1 MSIFDSLFG
10 HKKEEQKEEEQKED
24 KVNLTKQIDTLVL
37 VIENLGL
44 LNKEKIIEKLDKLQV
59 EYDKNLIKRLSI
71 SEDKEKLSALYKY
84 LEKDNLSFGKES
96 INSLRKQLEFIS
108 SNNSLTQD
116 NMIEEMLNVT
126 EKYINK
132 YKSIIEELN
141 NSIKTFEMAKPT
153 YADKIAMID
162 SFTKLYKENELGYPI
177 NLEEKVEDRQRSL
190 KNLKYGGYGEEE
202 LKSFISRCKNTITD
216 KTNKGWTTK
225 EILDFIDENIYTPLL
240 SRYNQDLEQ
249 LEIRISRL
257 QNGEY
262 KENERKRKQ
271 DEIILDFN
279 EHYGHNIT
287 PEIFKEKYKNELLV
301 IDKVGYPKD
310 AIKEFEEE
318 IDDIITRAAIKGQT
332 NISTVVDIKNVFDK
346 YVIKYSKAKDTLERN
361 IRKVERT
368 ILSNEEK
375 ERRKEALQ
383 ENFKLTLSAKKL
395 SERLEIMLN
404 TLKKLNFS
412 SIEIAEFKK
421 SCEDKITNASLST
434 DMLEDLNELFEEKLT
449 STEENLE
456 NYIEILIANLK
467 TLPSGGYGENAIS
480 EFRKETDKVLE
491 TKLLNKDKKEKI
503 KTIYERYK
511 NNYLTNKEIFTK
523 WKEER
528 IKSYSGTDLENY
540 ALELD
545 NEISYMLSLSTSEL
559 NDYYEEDDKKKREAG
574 EKHNLMVIL
583 KSLAKDEYQKT
594 NNKRLYEK
602 RLEDITNGKLPYSP
616 EKVAEKKEQL
626 ETLALFSEEDI
637 PEDERIYSTID
648 YIDSTLYKQI
658 SSIDGVIPKK

>member
-10 HKKEEQKEEEQKED
+10 HKKEEQKED

-44 LNKEKIIEKLDKLQV
+44 LNKEKIIEKLDKLPV

-257 QNGEY
+257 QSGEY

-271 DEIILDFN
+271 EEIILDFN

-287 PEIFKEKYKNELLV
+287 PEIFREKYKNELLV
-301 IDKVGYPKD
+301 IDNVGYPKD

-318 IDDIITRAAIKGQT
+318 IDDIITRATIKGQT

-346 YVIKYSKAKDTLERN
+346 NVIKYSKAKDTLERN

-412 SIEIAEFKK
+412 SIEIAAFKK

-540 ALELD
+540 VLELD

-602 RLEDITNGKLPYSP
+602 RLKDITNGKLPYSP

-626 ETLALFSEEDI
+626 ETIALFSEEDI

>member
-10 HKKEEQKEEEQKED
+10 HKKEEQKEE

-132 YKSIIEELN
+132 YKNIIEELN

-318 IDDIITRAAIKGQT
+318 IDDIITRATIKGQT

-368 ILSNEEK
+368 TLSNEEK

-412 SIEIAEFKK
+412 SIEIAAFKK

>member
-10 HKKEEQKEEEQKED
+10 HKKEEQKED

-84 LEKDNLSFGKES
+84 LEKDNLSYGKES

-116 NMIEEMLNVT
+116 NRIEEMLNVT

-301 IDKVGYPKD
+301 IDNVGYPKD

-318 IDDIITRAAIKGQT
+318 IDDIITRATIKGQT

-412 SIEIAEFKK
+412 SIEIAAFKK

-480 EFRKETDKVLE
+480 EFRKEADKVLE

-528 IKSYSGTDLENY
+528 IKSYFGTDLENY
-540 ALELD
+540 VLELD

-626 ETLALFSEEDI
+626 ETQALFSEEDI

>member
-10 HKKEEQKEEEQKED
+10 HKKEEQKED

-44 LNKEKIIEKLDKLQV
+44 LNKEKIIEKLDKLPV

-257 QNGEY
+257 QSGEY

-271 DEIILDFN
+271 EEIILDFN

-287 PEIFKEKYKNELLV
+287 PEIFREKYKNELLV
-301 IDKVGYPKD
+301 IDNVGYPKD

-318 IDDIITRAAIKGQT
+318 IDDIITRATIKGQT

-412 SIEIAEFKK
+412 SIEIAAFKK

-540 ALELD
+540 VLELD

-574 EKHNLMVIL
+574 ERHNLMVIL

-602 RLEDITNGKLPYSP
+602 RLKDITNGKLPYSP

>member
-10 HKKEEQKEEEQKED
+10 HKKEEQKEEKE
-24 KVNLTKQIDTLVL
+24 KVDLTKQIDTLVL

-44 LNKEKIIEKLDKLQV
+44 LNKKKIIEKLDKQQV
-59 EYDKNLIKRLSI
+59 EYDKSLIKRLTI
-71 SEDKEKLSALYKY
+71 SEEKLSSLYKY
-84 LEKDNLSFGKES
+84 LGKDNLSFGEEAIS
-96 INSLRKQLEFIS
+96 SLRKQLELIS
-108 SNNSLTQD
+108 SNDSLTKD
-116 NMIEEMLNVT
+116 KMIEEMLNIT

-132 YKSIIEELN
+132 YKNIIEDLN
-141 NSIKTFEMAKPT
+141 NSIKTFEMTKPT

-177 NLEEKVEDRQRSL
+177 NLEEKVEDRQRNL

-202 LKSFISRCKNTITD
+202 IKSFISRCKNTITD

-249 LEIRISRL
+249 LEIRILRL
-257 QNGEY
+257 QSGEY

-287 PEIFKEKYKNELLV
+287 PEIFIEKYKNELLV
-301 IDKVGYPKD
+301 IDNVGYQKD

-318 IDDIITRAAIKGQT
+318 CEDIITRATIKGQT

-346 YVIKYSKAKDTLERN
+346 YVIRYSKAKDTLERN

-368 ILSNEEK
+368 TLLNSEK

-383 ENFKLTLSAKKL
+383 ENFKLTLSAKPL

-404 TLKKLNFS
+404 TLKNLNLPNA
-412 SIEIAEFKK
+412 EIVAFKD
-421 SCEDKITNASLST
+421 SCEEKITNASTST
-434 DMLEDLNELFEEKLT
+434 DMLEDLNSLFEEKLT

-480 EFRKETDKVLE
+480 EFRREAEKVLE
-491 TKLLNKDKKEKI
+491 TKLLNKDKKEQI
-503 KTIYERYK
+503 KTIYERFK

-528 IKSYSGTDLENY
+528 IKSYSGTDLDSY
-540 ALELD
+540 VIELD
-545 NEISYMLSLSTSEL
+545 KEISHMLSLSVSEL

-602 RLEDITNGKLPYSP
+602 RLEDIKNGKLPYSP

-658 SSIDGVIPKK
+658 SSINGTTTKK

>member
-10 HKKEEQKEEEQKED
+10 HKKEEQKED

-44 LNKEKIIEKLDKLQV
+44 LNKEKIIEKLDKLPV

-216 KTNKGWTTK
+216 KKNKGWTTK

-257 QNGEY
+257 QSGEY

-271 DEIILDFN
+271 EEIILDFN

-287 PEIFKEKYKNELLV
+287 PEIFREKYKNELLV
-301 IDKVGYPKD
+301 IDNVGYPKD

-318 IDDIITRAAIKGQT
+318 IDDIITRATIKGQT

-412 SIEIAEFKK
+412 SIEIAAFKK

-540 ALELD
+540 VLELD

-574 EKHNLMVIL
+574 ERHNLMVIL

-602 RLEDITNGKLPYSP
+602 RLKDITNGKLPYSP

>member
-10 HKKEEQKEEEQKED
+10 HKKEEQKED
-24 KVNLTKQIDTLVL
+24 KVNLTKKIDTLVL

-44 LNKEKIIEKLDKLQV
+44 LNKEKIIEKLDKLPV

-84 LEKDNLSFGKES
+84 LENDNLSFGEES

-257 QNGEY
+257 QSGEY

-271 DEIILDFN
+271 EEIILDFN

-287 PEIFKEKYKNELLV
+287 PEIFREKYKNELLV
-301 IDKVGYPKD
+301 IDNVGYPKD

-318 IDDIITRAAIKGQT
+318 IDDIITRATIKGQT

-412 SIEIAEFKK
+412 SIEIAAFKK
-421 SCEDKITNASLST
+421 SCEDKITNVSLST

-523 WKEER
+523 WKEQR

-540 ALELD
+540 VLELD

-602 RLEDITNGKLPYSP
+602 RLKDITNGKLPYSP

>member
-10 HKKEEQKEEEQKED
+10 HKKEEQKED

-84 LEKDNLSFGKES
+84 LEKDNLSYGKES

-108 SNNSLTQD
+108 SNNSLTQN

-177 NLEEKVEDRQRSL
+177 NLEEKVEERQRSL

-279 EHYGHNIT
+279 EHYGHNTT
-287 PEIFKEKYKNELLV
+287 PEIFREKYKNELLV

-318 IDDIITRAAIKGQT
+318 IDDIITRATIKGQT

-383 ENFKLTLSAKKL
+383 ENFKLTLSAKEL

-412 SIEIAEFKK
+412 SIEIAAFKK

-467 TLPSGGYGENAIS
+467 TLPSGGYAIS

>member
-10 HKKEEQKEEEQKED
+10 HKKEEQKEEKE
-24 KVNLTKQIDTLVL
+24 KVDLTKQIDTLVL
-37 VIENLGL
+37 IIENLGL

-59 EYDKNLIKRLSI
+59 EYDKSLIKRLTI

-84 LEKDNLSFGKES
+84 LEKDNLSFGEEATS
-96 INSLRKQLEFIS
+96 SLRKQLELIS
-108 SNNSLTQD
+108 SNDSLTKD
-116 NMIEEMLNVT
+116 KMIEEMLNIT
-126 EKYINK
+126 EKYISK
-132 YKSIIEELN
+132 YKSIIEDLN
-141 NSIKTFEMAKPT
+141 NSIKTFEMTKPT

-177 NLEEKVEDRQRSL
+177 NLEEKVEDRQRNL

-202 LKSFISRCKNTITD
+202 LKSFISRCKNIITD
-216 KTNKGWTTK
+216 KINKGWTTK
-225 EILDFIDENIYTPLL
+225 EILDFIDENIYTTLL

-262 KENERKRKQ
+262 KEIERKRKQ

-287 PEIFKEKYKNELLV
+287 PEIFREKYKNELLV
-301 IDKVGYPKD
+301 IDNVGYQKD

-318 IDDIITRAAIKGQT
+318 CEDIITRATIKGQT

-346 YVIKYSKAKDTLERN
+346 YVIRYSKAKDTLERN
-361 IRKVERT
+361 IRKVERS

-383 ENFKLTLSAKKL
+383 ENFKLTLSAKTL

-404 TLKKLNFS
+404 TLKKLNLPNA
-412 SIEIAEFKK
+412 EIVAFKD
-421 SCEDKITNASLST
+421 SCEEKITNASTST
-434 DMLEDLNELFEEKLT
+434 DMPEDLNNLFEEKLT

-480 EFRKETDKVLE
+480 EFRREAEKVLE
-491 TKLLNKDKKEKI
+491 TKLLNKDKKEQI
-503 KTIYERYK
+503 KTIYERFK

-528 IKSYSGTDLENY
+528 IKSYSGTDLDSY
-540 ALELD
+540 VIELD
-545 NEISYMLSLSTSEL
+545 KEIKHMLSLSVSEL

-602 RLEDITNGKLPYSP
+602 RLEDIKNGKLPYSP
-616 EKVAEKKEQL
+616 EKVAEKKDQL

-658 SSIDGVIPKK
+658 SSINGTTTKK

>member
-10 HKKEEQKEEEQKED
+10 HKKEEQKEN

-44 LNKEKIIEKLDKLQV
+44 LNKEKIIEKLDKLPV

-216 KTNKGWTTK
+216 KKNKGWTTK

-257 QNGEY
+257 QSGEY

-271 DEIILDFN
+271 EEIILDFN

-287 PEIFKEKYKNELLV
+287 PEIFREKYKNELLV
-301 IDKVGYPKD
+301 IDNVGYPKD

-318 IDDIITRAAIKGQT
+318 IDDIITRATIKGQT

-412 SIEIAEFKK
+412 SIEIAAFKK

-540 ALELD
+540 VLELD

-602 RLEDITNGKLPYSP
+602 RLKDITNGKLPYSP

>member
-10 HKKEEQKEEEQKED
+10 HKKEEQKED

-44 LNKEKIIEKLDKLQV
+44 LNKEKIIEKLDKLPV

-216 KTNKGWTTK
+216 KKNKGWTTK

-257 QNGEY
+257 QSGEY

-271 DEIILDFN
+271 EEIILDFN

-287 PEIFKEKYKNELLV
+287 PEIFREKYKNELLV
-301 IDKVGYPKD
+301 IDNVGYPKD

-318 IDDIITRAAIKGQT
+318 IDDIITRATIKGQT

-375 ERRKEALQ
+375 GRRKEALQ

-412 SIEIAEFKK
+412 SIEIAAFKK

-511 NNYLTNKEIFTK
+511 NNYLTNKGIFTK

-540 ALELD
+540 VLELD

-602 RLEDITNGKLPYSP
+602 RLKDITNGKLPYSP

>member
-10 HKKEEQKEEEQKED
+10 HKKEEQKED

-116 NMIEEMLNVT
+116 NRIEEMLNVT

-279 EHYGHNIT
+279 EHYSHNIT
-287 PEIFKEKYKNELLV
+287 PEIFREKYKNELLV
-301 IDKVGYPKD
+301 IDNVGYPKD

-318 IDDIITRAAIKGQT
+318 IDDIITRATIKGQT

-412 SIEIAEFKK
+412 SIEIAAFKK

-480 EFRKETDKVLE
+480 EFRKEADKVLE

-540 ALELD
+540 VLELD

-626 ETLALFSEEDI
+626 ETQALFSEEDI

>member
-10 HKKEEQKEEEQKED
+10 HKKEEQKED

-84 LEKDNLSFGKES
+84 LEKDNLSYGKES

-116 NMIEEMLNVT
+116 NRIEEMLNVT

-132 YKSIIEELN
+132 YKNIIEELN

-287 PEIFKEKYKNELLV
+287 PEIFREKYKNELLV

>member
-10 HKKEEQKEEEQKED
+10 HKKEEQKED

-116 NMIEEMLNVT
+116 NRIEEMLNVT

-287 PEIFKEKYKNELLV
+287 PEIFREKYKNELLV
-301 IDKVGYPKD
+301 IDNVGYPKD

-404 TLKKLNFS
+404 TLKNLNFS
-412 SIEIAEFKK
+412 SIEIAAFKK

-480 EFRKETDKVLE
+480 EFRKEADKVLE

-528 IKSYSGTDLENY
+528 IKSYSGTDLDNY

-545 NEISYMLSLSTSEL
+545 NEISHMLSLSTSEL

-594 NNKRLYEK
+594 KNKRLYEK

>member
-10 HKKEEQKEEEQKED
+10 HKKEEQKED

-59 EYDKNLIKRLSI
+59 EYDQNLIKRLSI

-434 DMLEDLNELFEEKLT
+434 DILEDLNELFEEKLT

-626 ETLALFSEEDI
+626 ETQALFSEEDI

>member
-10 HKKEEQKEEEQKED
+10 HKKEEQKED

-44 LNKEKIIEKLDKLQV
+44 LNKEKIIEKLDKMQV

-132 YKSIIEELN
+132 YKNIIEELN

-177 NLEEKVEDRQRSL
+177 NLEEKVEDRKRNL

-287 PEIFKEKYKNELLV
+287 PEIFREKYKNELLV
-301 IDKVGYPKD
+301 IDNVGYPKD

-318 IDDIITRAAIKGQT
+318 IDDIITRATIKGQT
-332 NISTVVDIKNVFDK
+332 KISTVVDIKNVFDK

-412 SIEIAEFKK
+412 SIEIAAFKK
-421 SCEDKITNASLST
+421 SCEDKIINASLST

-480 EFRKETDKVLE
+480 EFREETNKVLE

-528 IKSYSGTDLENY
+528 IKAYSGTDLENY

-545 NEISYMLSLSTSEL
+545 NEISHMLSLSTSEL

-602 RLEDITNGKLPYSP
+602 RLEDIKNGKLPYSP

>member
-10 HKKEEQKEEEQKED
+10 HKKEEQKED

-368 ILSNEEK
+368 TLSNEEK

-412 SIEIAEFKK
+412 SIEIAAFKK

-449 STEENLE
+449 STDENLE

>member
-10 HKKEEQKEEEQKED
+10 HKKEEQKEN

-44 LNKEKIIEKLDKLQV
+44 LNKEKIIEKLDKLPV

-216 KTNKGWTTK
+216 KKNKGWTTK

-257 QNGEY
+257 QSGEY

-271 DEIILDFN
+271 EEIILDFN

-287 PEIFKEKYKNELLV
+287 PEIFREKYKNELLV
-301 IDKVGYPKD
+301 IDNVGYLKD

-318 IDDIITRAAIKGQT
+318 IDDIITRATIKGQT

-412 SIEIAEFKK
+412 SIEIAAFKK

-540 ALELD
+540 VLELD

-602 RLEDITNGKLPYSP
+602 RLKDITNGKLPYSP

>member
-10 HKKEEQKEEEQKED
+10 HKKEEQKED

-116 NMIEEMLNVT
+116 NRIEEMLNVT

-287 PEIFKEKYKNELLV
+287 PEIFREKYKNELLV

-318 IDDIITRAAIKGQT
+318 IDDIITRATIKGQT

-434 DMLEDLNELFEEKLT
+434 DILEDLNELFEEKLT

>member
-10 HKKEEQKEEEQKED
+10 HKKEEQKED

-116 NMIEEMLNVT
+116 NRIEEMLNVT

-132 YKSIIEELN
+132 YKNIIEELN

-287 PEIFKEKYKNELLV
+287 PEIFREKYKNELLV

-368 ILSNEEK
+368 TLSNEEK

-412 SIEIAEFKK
+412 SIEIAAFKK

-545 NEISYMLSLSTSEL
+545 NEISYMLSLSISEL

>member
-10 HKKEEQKEEEQKED
+10 HKKEEQKED

-44 LNKEKIIEKLDKLQV
+44 LNKEKIIEKLDKLPV

-116 NMIEEMLNVT
+116 DMIEEMLNVT

-190 KNLKYGGYGEEE
+190 KNLKYGGYGEEK

-216 KTNKGWTTK
+216 KKNKGWTTK

-257 QNGEY
+257 QSGEY

-271 DEIILDFN
+271 EEIILDFN

-287 PEIFKEKYKNELLV
+287 PEIFREKYKNELLV
-301 IDKVGYPKD
+301 IDNVGYPKD

-318 IDDIITRAAIKGQT
+318 IDDIITRATIKGQT

-412 SIEIAEFKK
+412 SIEIAAFKK

-540 ALELD
+540 VLELD

-602 RLEDITNGKLPYSP
+602 RLKDITNGKLPYSP

-626 ETLALFSEEDI
+626 ETIALFSEEDI

>member
-10 HKKEEQKEEEQKED
+10 HKKEEQKED

-84 LEKDNLSFGKES
+84 LEKDNLSYGKES

-116 NMIEEMLNVT
+116 NRIEEMLNVT

-132 YKSIIEELN
+132 YKNIIEELN

-287 PEIFKEKYKNELLV
+287 PEIFREKYKNELLV

-368 ILSNEEK
+368 TLSNEEK

-412 SIEIAEFKK
+412 SIEIAAFKK

-545 NEISYMLSLSTSEL
+545 NEISYMLSLSISEL

>member
-10 HKKEEQKEEEQKED
+10 HKKEEQKED
-24 KVNLTKQIDTLVL
+24 KVNLTKKIDTLVL

-44 LNKEKIIEKLDKLQV
+44 LNKEKIIEKLDKLPV

-257 QNGEY
+257 QSGEY

-271 DEIILDFN
+271 EEIILDFN

-287 PEIFKEKYKNELLV
+287 PEIFREKYKNELLV
-301 IDKVGYPKD
+301 IDNVGYPKD

-318 IDDIITRAAIKGQT
+318 IDDIITRATIKGQT

-412 SIEIAEFKK
+412 SIEISSFKK

-540 ALELD
+540 VLELD

-602 RLEDITNGKLPYSP
+602 RLKDITNGKLPYSP

>member
-10 HKKEEQKEEEQKED
+10 HKKEEQKEQA
-24 KVNLTKQIDTLVL
+24 KVDLTKQIDTLVL

-59 EYDKNLIKRLSI
+59 DYDKSLIKRLSI

-84 LEKDNLSFGKES
+84 LEKDNLSFGDDAIS
-96 INSLRKQLEFIS
+96 SLRKQLELIS
-108 SNNSLTQD
+108 SNDSLTKD
-116 NMIEEMLNVT
+116 KMIEEMLNVT

-132 YKSIIEELN
+132 YKNIVEDLN
-141 NSIKTFEMAKPT
+141 NSIKTFEMTKPT

-177 NLEEKVEDRQRSL
+177 NLEEKVEDRQRNL

-202 LKSFISRCKNTITD
+202 LKNFISRCKNTITD

-249 LEIRISRL
+249 LEIRILRL

-287 PEIFKEKYKNELLV
+287 PEIFIEKYKNELLV
-301 IDKVGYPKD
+301 IDNVGYQKD

-318 IDDIITRAAIKGQT
+318 CEDIITRATIKGQT
-332 NISTVVDIKNVFDK
+332 NISTIVDIKNVFDK
-346 YVIKYSKAKDTLERN
+346 YVIRYSKAKDTLERN
-361 IRKVERT
+361 IRKVERS
-368 ILSNEEK
+368 ILSTEEK

-383 ENFKLTLSAKKL
+383 ENFKLTLSAKPL

-412 SIEIAEFKK
+412 NAEIVAFKD
-421 SCEDKITNASLST
+421 SCEEKIKNASTST
-434 DMLEDLNELFEEKLT
+434 DMLEDLNNLFEEKLT

-480 EFRKETDKVLE
+480 EFRREAEKVLE
-491 TKLLNKDKKEKI
+491 TKLLNKDKKEQI
-503 KTIYERYK
+503 KTIYERFK

-528 IKSYSGTDLENY
+528 IKSYSGTDLDSY
-540 ALELD
+540 VIELD
-545 NEISYMLSLSTSEL
+545 KKIKHMLSLSVSEL

-602 RLEDITNGKLPYSP
+602 RLEDIKNGKLPYSP

-658 SSIDGVIPKK
+658 SSINGTTTKK

>member
-10 HKKEEQKEEEQKED
+10 HKKEEQKED
-24 KVNLTKQIDTLVL
+24 KVNLTKKIDTLVL

-96 INSLRKQLEFIS
+96 INSLRKQLEIIS

-257 QNGEY
+257 QTGEY

-287 PEIFKEKYKNELLV
+287 PEIFREKYKNELLV
-301 IDKVGYPKD
+301 IDNVGYPKD

-318 IDDIITRAAIKGQT
+318 IDDIITRATIKGQT

-412 SIEIAEFKK
+412 SIEIATFKK

-480 EFRKETDKVLE
+480 EFRKEADKVLE

-523 WKEER
+523 WKEQR

-540 ALELD
+540 VLELD
-545 NEISYMLSLSTSEL
+545 NEISHMLSLSISEL
-559 NDYYEEDDKKKREAG
+559 NEYYEEDDKKKREAG

-602 RLEDITNGKLPYSP
+602 RLKDITNGKLPYSP

>member
-10 HKKEEQKEEEQKED
+10 HKKEEQKED

-257 QNGEY
+257 QNGKY

-318 IDDIITRAAIKGQT
+318 IDDIITRATIKGQT

-383 ENFKLTLSAKKL
+383 ENFKLTLSAKEL

-412 SIEIAEFKK
+412 SIEIAAFKK

-480 EFRKETDKVLE
+480 EFRKEADKVLE

-503 KTIYERYK
+503 KIIYERYK

>member
-10 HKKEEQKEEEQKED
+10 HKKEEQKED

-44 LNKEKIIEKLDKLQV
+44 LNKEKIIEKLDKLPV

-190 KNLKYGGYGEEE
+190 KNLKYGGYGEEK

-216 KTNKGWTTK
+216 KKNKGWTTK

-257 QNGEY
+257 QSGEY

-271 DEIILDFN
+271 EEIILDFN

-287 PEIFKEKYKNELLV
+287 PEIFREKYKNELLV
-301 IDKVGYPKD
+301 IDNVGYPKD

-318 IDDIITRAAIKGQT
+318 IDDIITRATIKGQT

-395 SERLEIMLN
+395 SERLEIMLS

-412 SIEIAEFKK
+412 SIEIAAFKK

-540 ALELD
+540 VLELD

-626 ETLALFSEEDI
+626 ETIALFSEEDI

>member
-10 HKKEEQKEEEQKED
+10 HKKEEQKEN

-44 LNKEKIIEKLDKLQV
+44 LNKEKIIEKLDKLPV

-216 KTNKGWTTK
+216 KKNKGWTTK

-257 QNGEY
+257 QSGEY

-271 DEIILDFN
+271 EEIILDFN

-287 PEIFKEKYKNELLV
+287 PEIFREKYKNELLV
-301 IDKVGYPKD
+301 IDNVGYPKD

-318 IDDIITRAAIKGQT
+318 IDDIITRATIKGQT

-412 SIEIAEFKK
+412 SIEIAAFKK

-540 ALELD
+540 VLELD

-602 RLEDITNGKLPYSP
+602 RLKDITNGKLPYSP

-626 ETLALFSEEDI
+626 ETIALFSEEDI

>member
-10 HKKEEQKEEEQKED
+10 HKKEEQKED

-44 LNKEKIIEKLDKLQV
+44 LNKEKIIEKLDKLPV

-257 QNGEY
+257 QSGEY

-271 DEIILDFN
+271 EEIILDFN

-287 PEIFKEKYKNELLV
+287 PEIFREKYKNELLV
-301 IDKVGYPKD
+301 IDNVGYPKD

-318 IDDIITRAAIKGQT
+318 IDDIITRATIKGQT

-412 SIEIAEFKK
+412 SIEIATFKK

-528 IKSYSGTDLENY
+528 IKSYSSTDLENY
-540 ALELD
+540 VLELD

-602 RLEDITNGKLPYSP
+602 RLKDITNGKLPYSP

>member
-10 HKKEEQKEEEQKED
+10 HKKEEQKED

-132 YKSIIEELN
+132 YKNIIEELN

-318 IDDIITRAAIKGQT
+318 IDDIITRATIKGQT

-368 ILSNEEK
+368 TLSNEEK

-421 SCEDKITNASLST
+421 SCEDKITNVSLST

-480 EFRKETDKVLE
+480 EFRKEADKVLE

>member
-10 HKKEEQKEEEQKED
+10 HKKEEQKED

-287 PEIFKEKYKNELLV
+287 PEIFREKYKNELLV

-318 IDDIITRAAIKGQT
+318 IDDIITRATIKGQT

-434 DMLEDLNELFEEKLT
+434 DILEDLNELFEEKLT

>member
-10 HKKEEQKEEEQKED
+10 HKKEEQKEN

-44 LNKEKIIEKLDKLQV
+44 LNKEKIIEKLDKLPV

-96 INSLRKQLEFIS
+96 INSLIKQLEFIS

-216 KTNKGWTTK
+216 KKNKGWTTK

-257 QNGEY
+257 QSGEY

-271 DEIILDFN
+271 EEIILDFN

-287 PEIFKEKYKNELLV
+287 PEIFREKYKNELLV
-301 IDKVGYPKD
+301 IDNVGYPKD

-318 IDDIITRAAIKGQT
+318 IDDIITRATIKGQT

-412 SIEIAEFKK
+412 SIEIAAFKK

-480 EFRKETDKVLE
+480 EFRKEADKVLE

-540 ALELD
+540 VLELD

-602 RLEDITNGKLPYSP
+602 RLKDITNGKLPYSP

-626 ETLALFSEEDI
+626 ETIALFSEEDI

>member
-10 HKKEEQKEEEQKED
+10 HKKEEQKED

-44 LNKEKIIEKLDKLQV
+44 LN
-59 EYDKNLIKRLSI
+59 
-71 SEDKEKLSALYKY
+71 KEKLSALYKY

-216 KTNKGWTTK
+216 KKNKGWTTK

-257 QNGEY
+257 QSGEY

-271 DEIILDFN
+271 EEIILDFN

-287 PEIFKEKYKNELLV
+287 PEIFREKYKNELLV
-301 IDKVGYPKD
+301 IDNVGYPKD

-318 IDDIITRAAIKGQT
+318 IDDIITRATIKGQT

-412 SIEIAEFKK
+412 SIEIAAFKK

-511 NNYLTNKEIFTK
+511 NNYLTNKGIFTK

-540 ALELD
+540 VLELD

-602 RLEDITNGKLPYSP
+602 RLKDITNGKLPYSP

>member
-10 HKKEEQKEEEQKED
+10 HKKEEQKED

-44 LNKEKIIEKLDKLQV
+44 LNKEKIIEKLDKLPV

-190 KNLKYGGYGEEE
+190 KNLKYGGYGEEK

-216 KTNKGWTTK
+216 KKNKGWTTK

-257 QNGEY
+257 QSGEY

-271 DEIILDFN
+271 EEIILDFN

-287 PEIFKEKYKNELLV
+287 PEIFREKYKNELLV
-301 IDKVGYPKD
+301 IDNVGYPKD

-318 IDDIITRAAIKGQT
+318 IDDIITRATIKGQT

-383 ENFKLTLSAKKL
+383 ENFKLTLSAKNL
-395 SERLEIMLN
+395 SERLEIMLS

-412 SIEIAEFKK
+412 SIEIAAFKK

-511 NNYLTNKEIFTK
+511 NNYLTNKEIFNK

-540 ALELD
+540 VLELD

-602 RLEDITNGKLPYSP
+602 RLKDITNGKLPYSP

-626 ETLALFSEEDI
+626 ETIALFSEEDI

>member
-10 HKKEEQKEEEQKED
+10 HKKEEQKED

-44 LNKEKIIEKLDKLQV
+44 LNKEKIIEKLDKLSV

-116 NMIEEMLNVT
+116 NMIAEMLNVT

-257 QNGEY
+257 QSGEY

-271 DEIILDFN
+271 EEIILDFN

-287 PEIFKEKYKNELLV
+287 PEIFREKYKNELLV
-301 IDKVGYPKD
+301 IDNVGYPKD

-318 IDDIITRAAIKGQT
+318 IDDIMTRATIKGQT

-412 SIEIAEFKK
+412 SIEIAAFKK

-540 ALELD
+540 VLELD

-602 RLEDITNGKLPYSP
+602 RLKDITNGKLPYSP

>member
-10 HKKEEQKEEEQKED
+10 HKKEEQKED
-24 KVNLTKQIDTLVL
+24 KVNLTKKIDTLVL

-44 LNKEKIIEKLDKLQV
+44 LNKEKIIEKLDKLPV

-257 QNGEY
+257 QSGEY

-271 DEIILDFN
+271 EEIILDFN

-287 PEIFKEKYKNELLV
+287 PEIFREKYKNELLV
-301 IDKVGYPKD
+301 IDNVGYPKD

-318 IDDIITRAAIKGQT
+318 IDDIITRATIKGQT

-412 SIEIAEFKK
+412 SIEIAAFKK

-540 ALELD
+540 VLELD

-602 RLEDITNGKLPYSP
+602 RLKDITNGKLPYSP

>member
-10 HKKEEQKEEEQKED
+10 HKKEEQKED

-116 NMIEEMLNVT
+116 NRIEEMLNVT

-177 NLEEKVEDRQRSL
+177 NLEEKVEERQRSL

-287 PEIFKEKYKNELLV
+287 PEIFREKYKNELLV
-301 IDKVGYPKD
+301 IDNVGYPKD

-318 IDDIITRAAIKGQT
+318 IDDIITRATIKGQT

-412 SIEIAEFKK
+412 SIEIAAFKK

-480 EFRKETDKVLE
+480 EFRKETDKILE

-626 ETLALFSEEDI
+626 ETQALFSEEDI

>member
-10 HKKEEQKEEEQKED
+10 HKKEEQKED

-84 LEKDNLSFGKES
+84 LEKDNLSYGKES

-108 SNNSLTQD
+108 SNNSLTQN

-301 IDKVGYPKD
+301 IDNVGYPKD

-318 IDDIITRAAIKGQT
+318 IDDIITRATIKGQT

-412 SIEIAEFKK
+412 SIDIAAFKK

-480 EFRKETDKVLE
+480 EFRKEADKVLE

-540 ALELD
+540 VLELD

-626 ETLALFSEEDI
+626 ETQALFSEEDI

>member
-10 HKKEEQKEEEQKED
+10 HKKEEQKED

-44 LNKEKIIEKLDKLQV
+44 LNKEKIIEKLDKMQV

-318 IDDIITRAAIKGQT
+318 IDDIITRATIKGQT

-383 ENFKLTLSAKKL
+383 ENFKLTLSAKEL

-412 SIEIAEFKK
+412 SIEIAAFKK

-480 EFRKETDKVLE
+480 EFRKEADKVLE

-503 KTIYERYK
+503 KIIYERYK